1 MKKISIL
8 IMTLLAAV
16 SCRQAEDTRYFAPE
30 VNFAAGSYA
39 VDAASGA
46 LDVELKLSRAA
57 EKPFE
62 VGLYVTSSLQE
73 GKQFTIADKVPVA
86 AGQQSASVHIAL
98 VSDEIWDE
106 SSWIELQIA
115 PGERYTVNPDADC
128 ATRIAVSKE
137 IVLPILRLVAAG
149 DCETNPSMA
158 EPLHFEVQSTVA
170 ARSDV
175 DVTLDF
181 DGLRCGDDYLVNGGV
196 TNGFTLAEGARQAG
210 FDITI
215 VKKDISGYD
224 KTCALSLVTRKGE
237 YVVASDASSVDVHLW
252 DPSID
257 FSAFLKT
264 KALNDGQ
271 GYQVRQAIQA
281 PDGSWE
287 GNKTVDLGVSG
298 DGSNYLRNFKNMY
311 MHPSF
316 SCMACSSVSQLF
328 RLPDFCPNLVY
339 PSTVAILDYGN
350 NQDHRE
356 FSAVDSLMRFVLD
369 KGETA
374 KGKIYLHAPRK
385 FVARYGNYAAW
396 QEDLPAG
403 KAWVVDSRSTKGDIM
418 ASTHEALTGVI
429 SVTLEKLEGTFDFSD
444 SGAPVLITA
453 WFSCDDDLFMKDYDT
468 AKYVVTQ
475 EDGLWK
481 VNYKFWPR

>member
-1 MKKISIL
+1 ML
-8 IMTLLAAV
+8 MAAV

-30 VNFAAGSYA
+30 VNFAAATYT
-39 VDAASGA
+39 VDADSGA
-46 LDVELKLSRAA
+46 LDVEVQLSRAA
-57 EKPFE
+57 EQAFE
-62 VGLYVTSSLQE
+62 IGLYVTSSLKE
-73 GKQFTIADKVPVA
+73 DAQFTMGAHKLTIA
-86 AGQQSASVHIAL
+86 AGEQSGTVHIAFT
-98 VSDEIWDE
+98 SDEIWDE

-115 PGERYTVNPDADC
+115 PGERYTVNPDANC
-128 ATRIAVSKE
+128 ATLIAVSKT
-137 IVLPILRLVAAG
+137 IALPVLRLVAAG
-149 DCETNPSMA
+149 DCETNPYRA
-158 EPLHFEVQSTVA
+158 ETLHFEVQSTIA

-175 DVTLDF
+175 NVTLDF
-181 DGLRCGDDYLVNGGV
+181 DGLACGTDYLVNGGT
-196 TNGFTLAEGARQAG
+196 TNGFTLPEGAKQAG
-210 FDITI
+210 FDITF

-224 KTCALSLVTRKGE
+224 KTCALALVAQKGE
-237 YVVASDASSVDVHLW
+237 YAIASDGASVEVHLC

-257 FSAFLKT
+257 FSTFLKT
-264 KALNDGQ
+264 KALNNGE

-287 GNKTVDLGVSG
+287 GNKTVDLNVSS

-339 PSTVAILDYGN
+339 PSPVAILDYGN

-374 KGKIYLHAPRK
+374 KGKIYLHAPRT
-385 FVARYGNYAAW
+385 FVARYGDYAAW

-403 KAWVVDSRSTKGDIM
+403 KAWVVDSRATKGDIM
-418 ASTHEALTGVI
+418 ASTHAALTGVI
-429 SVTLEKLEGTFDFSD
+429 SVTLEKLEGTFDFTNSD
-444 SGAPVLITA
+444 APVLITA
-453 WFSCDDDLFMKDYDT
+453 WFSSDDDLFMKDYD
-468 AKYVVTQ
+468 ASKYIVTQ